1 MEVSSIS
8 SKDSDETHAMY
19 TKKDNMEIMI
29 SYKTDKIIEELYK
42 SLLQRYQKRLERS
55 MRGSKFVFDSVTLLQ

>member
-1 MEVSSIS
+1 
-8 SKDSDETHAMY
+8 MY

-42 SLLQRYQKRLERS
+42 SLLQRYQKRLEGS